1 MSYTYICAMSK
12 NMLSWVLLLAL
23 ASIWGSSFILMK
35 RGMTAFD
42 GTALFSDVQVASLR
56 MSIAGLVLLPFAL
69 RFFKKIKTI
78 KQFLLLMTVGLSG
91 NFFPSFLFTYAETEL
106 SSGYAGMLNSFT
118 PIFSILIGAFVFK
131 QKLTSI
137 QFFGTTV
144 AVTGIVLLMI
154 AGQDLSKSG
163 TWWHILAI
171 VLATLFYAIS
181 LNTIKHTLSN
191 FKSIEITSLAFGI
204 VLLPSLII
212 ATATGSFTVLKT
224 VPQAWEGLGFIVI
237 LGVLGT
243 AFAVFIFNK
252 LISISSVIFASSV
265 TYFMPIVAVI
275 MGLFIKEAIT
285 IYQIGAMLVILLGV
299 FLANYYRLI
308 FKK

>member
-1 MSYTYICAMSK
+1 MSK

-23 ASIWGSSFILMK
+23 AGIWGSSFILIK

-56 MSIAGLVLLPFAL
+56 MSIAGLVLLPFSL
-69 RFFKKIKTI
+69 RFLKKIKTI
-78 KQFLLLMTVGLSG
+78 KQFLLLLTVGLSG
-91 NFFPSFLFTYAETEL
+91 NFLPSFLFTYAETEL

-137 QFFGTTV
+137 QFFATTI

-181 LNTIKHTLSN
+181 LNTIKYTLSN

-204 VLLPSLII
+204 VFLPSLLI

-224 VPQAWEGLGFIVI
+224 VPQAWEGFGFIVI
-237 LGVLGT
+237 LGLVGT

-275 MGLFIKEAIT
+275 MGLFIKEVIT
-285 IYQIGAMLVILLGV
+285 FYQIGAMLIILVGV

>member
-1 MSYTYICAMSK
+1 
-12 NMLSWVLLLAL
+12 MLRWVLLLVL

-35 RGMTAFD
+35 RGMHAFD

-69 RFFKKIKTI
+69 RFFKKIKTG
-78 KQFLLLMTVGLSG
+78 KQFLLLATVGLSG

-137 QFFGTTV
+137 QFVGTTI

-163 TWWHILAI
+163 TWWHILSI

-181 LNTIKHTLSN
+181 LNTIKYTLSD
-191 FKSIEITSLAFGI
+191 FKSLEITSLAFGI
-204 VLLPSLII
+204 VLIPSLII
-212 ATATGSFTVLKT
+212 AISTDSISVLTT
-224 VPQAWEGLGFIVI
+224 VPHAWEGFGFIAI
-237 LGVLGT
+237 LGILGT

-275 MGLFIKEAIT
+275 MGLFIKEVIT
-285 IYQIGAMLVILLGV
+285 VYQIGAMLVILAGV
-299 FLANYYRLI
+299 FLANYYRLL

>member
-1 MSYTYICAMSK
+1 MSNPYICGMSK

-23 ASIWGSSFILMK
+23 AGIWGSSFILIK

-56 MSIAGLVLLPFAL
+56 MSIAGLVLLPFSL
-69 RFFKKIKTI
+69 RYLKKIKTI
-78 KQFLLLMTVGLSG
+78 KQFLLLLTVGLSG
-91 NFFPSFLFTYAETEL
+91 NFLPSFLFTYAETEL

-137 QFFGTTV
+137 QFVGTTI

-181 LNTIKHTLSN
+181 LNTIKYTLSN
-191 FKSIEITSLAFGI
+191 FKSIEITALAFGL
-204 VLLPSLII
+204 VFLPSLII

-224 VPQAWEGLGFIVI
+224 VPQAWEGFGFIAI
-237 LGVLGT
+237 LGLVGT

-275 MGLFIKEAIT
+275 MGLFIKEVIT
-285 IYQIGAMLVILLGV
+285 MYQIGAMLIILAGV

>member
-1 MSYTYICAMSK
+1 
-12 NMLSWVLLLAL
+12 MLSWVLLLAL
-23 ASIWGSSFILMK
+23 AGIWGSSFILIK

-56 MSIAGLVLLPFAL
+56 MSIAGLVLLPFSL
-69 RFFKKIKTI
+69 RFLKKIKTI
-78 KQFLLLMTVGLSG
+78 KQFLLLLTVGLSG
-91 NFFPSFLFTYAETEL
+91 NFLPSFLFTYAETEL

-137 QFFGTTV
+137 QFFATTI

-181 LNTIKHTLSN
+181 LNTIKYTLSN

-204 VLLPSLII
+204 VFLPSLII

-224 VPQAWEGLGFIVI
+224 VPQAWEGFGFIVI
-237 LGVLGT
+237 LGLVGT

-275 MGLFIKEAIT
+275 MGFFIKEVIT
-285 IYQIGAMLVILLGV
+285 IYQIGAMLIILVGV

>member
-1 MSYTYICAMSK
+1 
-12 NMLSWVLLLAL
+12 MLSWVLLLAL

-118 PIFSILIGAFVFK
+118 PIFSILIGAFVFQ

-137 QFFGTTV
+137 QFFGTTI

-181 LNTIKHTLSN
+181 LNTIKYTLSN

-212 ATATGSFTVLKT
+212 ATATGSFKVLKT

-237 LGVLGT
+237 LGLLGT

-275 MGLFIKEAIT
+275 MGLFIKEVIT
-285 IYQIGAMLVILLGV
+285 IYQIGAMLIILAGV

>member
-1 MSYTYICAMSK
+1 MSK

-69 RFFKKIKTI
+69 RFYKKIKTM

-118 PIFSILIGAFVFK
+118 PIFSILLGAFVFK

-137 QFFGTTV
+137 QFFGTTI

-163 TWWHILAI
+163 TWWHISAI

-181 LNTIKHTLSN
+181 LNTIKYTLSN

-237 LGVLGT
+237 LGLLGT

-275 MGLFIKEAIT
+275 MGLFIKEVIT
-285 IYQIGAMLVILLGV
+285 IYQIGAMLIILAGV